1 MAQYSWISR
10 FPSGLKMNDLVV
22 WPSELPLFLFDIPET
37 PCLCCSHGN
46 LPWGNCVEGRCLVLV
61 ADIVAAA
68 ADTLWTSEITD
79 HICNIHHFGISLLLV
94 DNSLGNVLFLC
105 HFVFLGNLLHLFVD
119 SASESLALPEFELL
133 EVSALPS
140 LLLSLALRLLLT

>member
-37 PCLCCSHGN
+37 PCL
-46 LPWGNCVEGRCLVLV
+46 
-61 ADIVAAA
+61 
-68 ADTLWTSEITD
+68 
-79 HICNIHHFGISLLLV
+79 
-94 DNSLGNVLFLC
+94 
-105 HFVFLGNLLHLFVD
+105 FVD

-140 LLLSLALRLLLT
+140 LLGGGASVKLV